1 MLLLSLCYHTHCCS
15 PFSLK
20 RLSLSSSLIVHS
32 RCPST
37 FNNKLTLLFLSI
49 SHCSPSQYHTALSVL
64 PYLNS
69 HSHTD
74 SRSHSRTAFSTG
86 GHSRGRK
93 SIKKL
98 VGLLSGHLVMLTTHS
113 PPVSGHRS
121 LITYHCS
128 LVTDGGHF
136 VEARRSLNRSLGGAP
151 KWSLMRVNKRF
162 LMGVNNR
169 SFMRLNKRSMMEL
182 LPVQGSPIIFT

>member
-98 VGLLSGHLVMLTTHS
+98 VGLLSGHLAMLTTHS
-113 PPVSGHRS
+113 PQHWSVVTGHLS
-121 LITYHCS
+121 LIIAHLS
-128 LVTDGGHF
+128 LTEVILLKLECHLIF
-136 VEARRSLNRSLGGAP
+136 RSFTGAP
-151 KWSLMRVNKRF
+151 K
-162 LMGVNNR
+162 
-169 SFMRLNKRSMMEL
+169 
-182 LPVQGSPIIFT
+182 